1 LCGKVTSRQQRQ
13 KNNYMKLCLK
23 NIAKSF
29 EVVKALQDVSL
40 EFHEGEVHAICGENG
55 AGKST
60 LMNILTGNIQP
71 DTGSILLDNLT
82 VTIHNNQHARS
93 LGINIV
99 YQERSLTD
107 GLSVAENIF
116 PLPPTKSFGRINF
129 LQLHQQTK
137 ALLQQLEIREF
148 LPETMVG
155 TLSPAQKTQVEIAKA
170 LATNPAILLLDEPT
184 ASLTDK
190 ETTIL
195 FSVIRN
201 LKQRGVTVLYISHR
215 MAEIKLIADRVS
227 VLKDGKYQ
235 DTLLTNS
242 CTTEDIIRLMVGRD
256 LQQVDVATH
265 AIEEVALSVKNFCG
279 KGFKDIS
286 FDLKKGEILGL
297 GGLVGAG
304 RTELVMAIFGATPAE
319 SGTILK
325 NGQSIHNKH
334 PKQGIANGIAYLPEE
349 RKTLG
354 VFLQKSIAEN
364 IVSAQ
369 LYSKGYSEK
378 INIQKAGQYSKT
390 LNIRCAS
397 VHQLMSK
404 LSGGNQQKVVLAKW
418 LNTQPEILIVDEP
431 THGIDIGA
439 KREIYKIL
447 KQLTA
452 AGKSI
457 LLISS
462 EMEELLLLSDRIAVM
477 REGKLKGILNKM
489 ETSENQII
497 YLAAQ

>member
-1 LCGKVTSRQQRQ
+1 
-13 KNNYMKLCLK
+13 MKLGLK
-23 NIAKSF
+23 NISKSF

-40 EFHEGEVHAICGENG
+40 EFHEAEVHAICGENG

-71 DTGSILLDNLT
+71 DAGDILLDNQK
-82 VTIHNNQHARS
+82 VIIQNNQHARS

-116 PLPPTKSFGRINF
+116 PLPPTKSFGRIDFVKLN
-129 LQLHQQTK
+129 QQTN

-148 LPETMVG
+148 SPETMVA
-155 TLSPAQKTQVEIAKA
+155 TLSPAQKTLVEIAKA

-190 ETTIL
+190 ETKIL
-195 FSVIRN
+195 FSVIRT

-235 DTLLTNS
+235 DTLSTNN

-265 AIEEVALSVKNFCG
+265 ATEEVVLSVKNLCG
-279 KGFKDIS
+279 KGFNDIS

-304 RTELVMAIFGATPAE
+304 RTELAMAIFGAIPAD
-319 SGTILK
+319 SGAILK
-325 NGQSIHNKH
+325 DGKSINNKH
-334 PKQGIANGIAYLPEE
+334 PKQAIANGLAYLPEE

-369 LYSKGYSEK
+369 LYGKGYSAK
-378 INIQKAGQYSKT
+378 ANNQKAAEYSKT
-390 LNIRCAS
+390 LNIRSAS
-397 VHQLMSK
+397 VQQLMSK

-418 LNTQPEILIVDEP
+418 LNTQPDVLIADEP

-439 KREIYKIL
+439 KLEIYKIL

-452 AGKSI
+452 TGKSI

-477 REGKLKGILNKM
+477 REGKLKGILNKI
-489 ETSENQII
+489 ETSENEII
-497 YLAAQ
+497 KLAAQ

>member
-1 LCGKVTSRQQRQ
+1 
-13 KNNYMKLCLK
+13 
-23 NIAKSF
+23 
-29 EVVKALQDVSL
+29 
-40 EFHEGEVHAICGENG
+40 
-55 AGKST
+55 
-60 LMNILTGNIQP
+60 
-71 DTGSILLDNLT
+71 LDNQT
-82 VTIHNNQHARS
+82 VIIQNNQHARS

-129 LQLHQQTK
+129 GQLNQQTK
-137 ALLQQLEIREF
+137 ALLQQLEIKEF
-148 LPETMVG
+148 SPATMVS
-155 TLSPAQKTQVEIAKA
+155 TLSPAQKTLVEIAKA

-190 ETTIL
+190 ETNIL
-195 FSVIRN
+195 FSVIRT

-235 DTLLTNS
+235 DTLSTS
-242 CTTEDIIRLMVGRD
+242 DCKTEDIIRLMVGRD

-265 AIEEVALSVKNFCG
+265 TIEEVVLSVKNLTG
-279 KGFKDIS
+279 RGFKDIS
-286 FDLKKGEILGL
+286 FDLKKGEIFGL

-304 RTELVMAIFGATPAE
+304 RTELAMAIFGATTID

-325 NGQSIHNKH
+325 NGKRIINKH

-354 VFLQKSIAEN
+354 VFLQMSIVDN
-364 IVSAQ
+364 IISAQ
-369 LYSKGYSEK
+369 LYGKGYSVK
-378 INIQKAGQYSKT
+378 TNNQKAGDYSKK
-390 LNIRCAS
+390 LNIRSAS
-397 VHQLMSK
+397 VQQLMSK

-418 LNTQPEILIVDEP
+418 LNTQPDVLIVDEP

-452 AGKSI
+452 DGKSI

-477 REGKLKGILNKM
+477 REGKLKGILNKRN
-489 ETSENQII
+489 TSENEII
-497 YLAAQ
+497 KLATQ

>member
-1 LCGKVTSRQQRQ
+1 
-13 KNNYMKLCLK
+13 MKLCLK
-23 NIAKSF
+23 NISKSF

-40 EFHEGEVHAICGENG
+40 EFNEGEVHAICGENG

-60 LMNILTGNIQP
+60 LLNILTGNIQS
-71 DTGSILLDNLT
+71 DASDILFDNQK
-82 VTIHNNQHARS
+82 VIIQNNQHARS

-129 LQLHQQTK
+129 IQLNQQTN
-137 ALLQQLEIREF
+137 ALLRQLEITDF
-148 LPETMVG
+148 LPETMVA
-155 TLSPAQKTQVEIAKA
+155 TLSPAQKTLVEIAKA
-170 LATNPAILLLDEPT
+170 LATKPEILLLDEPT

-190 ETTIL
+190 ETKIL
-195 FSVIRN
+195 FSVIRS
-201 LKQRGVTVLYISHR
+201 LKLRGVTVLYISHR
-215 MAEIKLIADRVS
+215 MAEIKMIADRVS

-235 DTLLTNS
+235 DTLIAAN

-256 LQQVDVATH
+256 LQKMEVTTH
-265 AIEEVALSVKNFCG
+265 STEEVVLAVKSLCG
-279 KGFKDIS
+279 KGYKNIN

-304 RTELVMAIFGATPAE
+304 RTELALAIFGATAAD
-319 SGTILK
+319 SGAILK
-325 NGQSIHNKH
+325 NGQRINNRH

-369 LYSKGYSEK
+369 LYGKRYSEK
-378 INIQKAGQYSKT
+378 KNNQKAGEYAKK
-390 LNIRCAS
+390 LNIRSAS
-397 VHQLMSK
+397 VRQLMSM
-404 LSGGNQQKVVLAKW
+404 LSGGNQQKVVFAKW
-418 LNTQPEILIVDEP
+418 LNTQPDVLIVDEP

-439 KREIYKIL
+439 KLEIYKIL

-452 AGKSI
+452 DGKSI

-462 EMEELLLLSDRIAVM
+462 EMDELLLLSDRIAVM
-477 REGKLKGILNKM
+477 REGKIKGILNKM
-489 ETSENQII
+489 EASENEII
-497 YLAAQ
+497 KLAAQ

>member
-1 LCGKVTSRQQRQ
+1 
-13 KNNYMKLCLK
+13 MKLGLK
-23 NIAKSF
+23 NISKSF

-40 EFHEGEVHAICGENG
+40 EFHEAEVHAICGENG

-71 DTGSILLDNLT
+71 DAGDILLDNQK
-82 VTIHNNQHARS
+82 VIIQNNQHARS

-129 LQLHQQTK
+129 AQLHQQTN

-148 LPETMVG
+148 SPETMVA
-155 TLSPAQKTQVEIAKA
+155 TLSPAQKTLVEIAKA

-190 ETTIL
+190 ETKIL
-195 FSVIRN
+195 FSVIRT

-235 DTLLTNS
+235 DTLSTNN

-256 LQQVDVATH
+256 LQQVDVVTH
-265 AIEEVALSVKNFCG
+265 ATEEVVLSVKNLCG
-279 KGFKDIS
+279 KGFNDIS

-304 RTELVMAIFGATPAE
+304 RTELAMAIFGATPAD
-319 SGTILK
+319 SGAILK
-325 NGQSIHNKH
+325 DGQSINNKH
-334 PKQGIANGIAYLPEE
+334 PKQAIANGLAYLPEE

-369 LYSKGYSEK
+369 LYGKGYHVK
-378 INIQKAGQYSKT
+378 TNNQKADEYSKT
-390 LNIRCAS
+390 LNIRSAS
-397 VHQLMSK
+397 VQQLMSK

-418 LNTQPEILIVDEP
+418 LNTQPDVLIVDEP

-439 KREIYKIL
+439 KLEIYKIL

-452 AGKSI
+452 TGKSI

-489 ETSENQII
+489 ETSENEII
-497 YLAAQ
+497 KLAAQ

>member
-1 LCGKVTSRQQRQ
+1 
-13 KNNYMKLCLK
+13 MKLCLK

-195 FSVIRN
+195 FSVIRT

-418 LNTQPEILIVDEP
+418 LNTQPDILIVDEP

>member
-1 LCGKVTSRQQRQ
+1 
-13 KNNYMKLCLK
+13 M
-23 NIAKSF
+23 
-29 EVVKALQDVSL
+29 
-40 EFHEGEVHAICGENG
+40 
-55 AGKST
+55 
-60 LMNILTGNIQP
+60 
-71 DTGSILLDNLT
+71 
-82 VTIHNNQHARS
+82 
-93 LGINIV
+93 
-99 YQERSLTD
+99 
-107 GLSVAENIF
+107 
-116 PLPPTKSFGRINF
+116 
-129 LQLHQQTK
+129 
-137 ALLQQLEIREF
+137 
-148 LPETMVG
+148 
-155 TLSPAQKTQVEIAKA
+155 EIAKA
-170 LATNPAILLLDEPT
+170 LATNPAILLLDEST

-195 FSVIRN
+195 FSVIRT

-215 MAEIKLIADRVS
+215 MAEIKMIADRVS
-227 VLKDGKYQ
+227 VLKDGKYK
-235 DTLLTNS
+235 DTFLTNS
-242 CTTEDIIRLMVGRD
+242 CTTEEIIRLMVGRD
-256 LQQVDVATH
+256 LQQVDGATH
-265 AIEEVALSVKNFCG
+265 AIEEVVLSVKNLCG
-279 KGFKDIS
+279 KGFDDIS

-304 RTELVMAIFGATPAE
+304 RTELAMAIFGAKPAD

-325 NGQSIHNKH
+325 NRQRINNNH
-334 PKQGIANGIAYLPEE
+334 PRQGIANGIAYLPEE

-369 LYSKGYSEK
+369 LYGNGYSEK
-378 INIQKAGQYSKT
+378 INIQKAGEYSKT
-390 LNIRCAS
+390 LNIRSSS
-397 VHQLMSK
+397 VQQLMSK

-418 LNTQPEILIVDEP
+418 LNTQPDVLIVDEP

-452 AGKSI
+452 DGKSI

-489 ETSENQII
+489 ETSENEII
-497 YLAAQ
+497 KLAAH

>member
-1 LCGKVTSRQQRQ
+1 
-13 KNNYMKLCLK
+13 MKLCLK
-23 NIAKSF
+23 NISKSF
-29 EVVKALQDVSL
+29 EVVKALQDLSL

-71 DTGSILLDNLT
+71 DAGDIFLDNQK
-82 VTIHNNQHARS
+82 VIIHNNQFARS

-116 PLPPTKSFGRINF
+116 PFPPTKSFGRINF
-129 LQLHQQTK
+129 VQLNQQTT

-148 LPETMVG
+148 LPETMVA
-155 TLSPAQKTQVEIAKA
+155 TLSPAQKTLVEIAKA

-184 ASLTDK
+184 ASLTEK

-195 FSVIRN
+195 FSVIRT
-201 LKQRGVTVLYISHR
+201 LKQLDVTVLYISHR
-215 MAEIKLIADRVS
+215 MAEIKMIADRVS

-235 DTLLTNS
+235 DTLLTNN

-265 AIEEVALSVKNFCG
+265 ATGEVILSVRNLCG
-279 KGFKDIS
+279 KGFNDIS

-304 RTELVMAIFGATPAE
+304 RTELAMAIFGATKIN
-319 SGTILK
+319 SGAILK
-325 NGQSIHNKH
+325 NGQRINNKH
-334 PKQGIANGIAYLPEE
+334 PKQAIENGIAYLPEE

-369 LYSKGYSEK
+369 LYGKGYSVK
-378 INIQKAGQYSKT
+378 TNNQKAGLYAKT
-390 LNIRCAS
+390 LNIRSAS
-397 VHQLMSK
+397 VQQLMSK

-418 LNTQPEILIVDEP
+418 LNTQPDVLIVDEP

-439 KREIYKIL
+439 KLEIYKIL

-452 AGKSI
+452 DGKSI

-462 EMEELLLLSDRIAVM
+462 ELEELLLLSDRIAVM
-477 REGKLKGILNKM
+477 REGKLKDILNKM
-489 ETSENQII
+489 ETSENEII
-497 YLAAQ
+497 KLAAQ

>member
-1 LCGKVTSRQQRQ
+1 
-13 KNNYMKLCLK
+13 MKLCLK
-23 NIAKSF
+23 NISKSF

-40 EFHEGEVHAICGENG
+40 EFNEGEVHAICGENG

-71 DTGSILLDNLT
+71 DAGDILLDNQK
-82 VTIHNNQHARS
+82 VIVQNNQHARS

-129 LQLHQQTK
+129 VQLNQQTN
-137 ALLQQLEIREF
+137 ALLQQLEITEF
-148 LPETMVG
+148 LPETMVA
-155 TLSPAQKTQVEIAKA
+155 TLSPAQKTLVEIAKA

-195 FSVIRN
+195 FSVIRT

-215 MAEIKLIADRVS
+215 MAEIKMIADRVS
-227 VLKDGKYQ
+227 ILKDGKYQ
-235 DTLLTNS
+235 DTLITVN

-256 LQQVDVATH
+256 LQQMEVTTH
-265 AIEEVALSVKNFCG
+265 ATEEVVLAVKSLCG
-279 KGFKDIS
+279 KGYKNIS

-304 RTELVMAIFGATPAE
+304 RTELAMAIFGATPID
-319 SGTILK
+319 SGAILK
-325 NGQSIHNKH
+325 NGQPINNKH

-369 LYSKGYSEK
+369 LYGKGYNEK
-378 INIQKAGQYSKT
+378 TNDQKAGEYTKK
-390 LNIRCAS
+390 LNIRSAS
-397 VHQLMSK
+397 VRQLMSM

-418 LNTQPEILIVDEP
+418 LNTQPDILIVDEP

-439 KREIYKIL
+439 KLEIYKIL

-452 AGKSI
+452 NGKSI

-462 EMEELLLLSDRIAVM
+462 EMDELLLLSDRIAVM
-477 REGKLKGILNKM
+477 REGKIKGILNKM
-489 ETSENQII
+489 EASENEII
-497 YLAAQ
+497 KLAAQ

>member
-1 LCGKVTSRQQRQ
+1 
-13 KNNYMKLCLK
+13 MKLGLK
-23 NIAKSF
+23 NISKSF

-40 EFHEGEVHAICGENG
+40 EFHEAEVHAICGENG

-71 DTGSILLDNLT
+71 DAGDILLDNQK
-82 VTIHNNQHARS
+82 VIIQNNQHARS

-116 PLPPTKSFGRINF
+116 PLPPIKSFGRINF
-129 LQLHQQTK
+129 VQLHQQTNL
-137 ALLQQLEIREF
+137 LLQQLEIREF
-148 LPETMVG
+148 SPETMVAK
-155 TLSPAQKTQVEIAKA
+155 LSPAQKTLVEIAKA

-190 ETTIL
+190 ETKIL
-195 FSVIRN
+195 FSVIRT

-235 DTLLTNS
+235 DTLSTNN
-242 CTTEDIIRLMVGRD
+242 CTTEDIIHLMVGRD
-256 LQQVDVATH
+256 LQQVDVVTH
-265 AIEEVALSVKNFCG
+265 ATEEVVLSVKNLCG
-279 KGFKDIS
+279 KGFNDIS

-304 RTELVMAIFGATPAE
+304 RTELAMAIFGAIPAD
-319 SGTILK
+319 SGAILK
-325 NGQSIHNKH
+325 DGKSINNKH
-334 PKQGIANGIAYLPEE
+334 PKQAIANGIAYLPED

-369 LYSKGYSEK
+369 LYGKRYHVK
-378 INIQKAGQYSKT
+378 TNNQKAAEYSKT
-390 LNIRCAS
+390 LNIRGAS
-397 VHQLMSK
+397 VQQLMSK

-418 LNTQPEILIVDEP
+418 LNTQPDVLIVDEP

-439 KREIYKIL
+439 KLEIYKIL

-452 AGKSI
+452 TGKSI

-462 EMEELLLLSDRIAVM
+462 EMEELLLLSDRIALM

-489 ETSENQII
+489 ETSENEII
-497 YLAAQ
+497 KLAAQ

>member
-1 LCGKVTSRQQRQ
+1 
-13 KNNYMKLCLK
+13 MKLCLK
-23 NIAKSF
+23 NISKSF

-40 EFHEGEVHAICGENG
+40 EFQEGEVHAICGENG

-71 DTGSILLDNLT
+71 DAGDILL
-82 VTIHNNQHARS
+82 NNQKVIIQNNLHARS

-116 PLPPTKSFGRINF
+116 PLPPIKSFGRIDF
-129 LQLHQQTK
+129 VQLNQQTK
-137 ALLQQLEIREF
+137 ALLQQLEITEF
-148 LPETMVG
+148 LPETMVS
-155 TLSPAQKTQVEIAKA
+155 TLSPAQKTLVEIAKA

-190 ETTIL
+190 ETKIL
-195 FSVIRN
+195 FSVIRM

-215 MAEIKLIADRVS
+215 MSEIKMIADRVS

-235 DTLLTNS
+235 GTLLTNH
-242 CTTEDIIRLMVGRD
+242 CTTEDVIRLMVGRD
-256 LQQVDVATH
+256 LQQINVTTH
-265 AIEEVALSVKNFCG
+265 ATEDVVLTVQNLCG
-279 KGFKDIS
+279 KGFENIS
-286 FDLKKGEILGL
+286 FNLKKGEILGF

-304 RTELVMAIFGATPAE
+304 RTELAMGIFGATPVH
-319 SGTILK
+319 SGTVLK
-325 NGQSIHNKH
+325 NGQRINNKH

-354 VFLQKSIAEN
+354 VFLQMSISEN
-364 IVSAQ
+364 IASAQ
-369 LYSKGYSEK
+369 LYGKGYSEK
-378 INIQKAGQYSKT
+378 INHQKAREYSEK
-390 LNIRCAS
+390 LNVRSAS
-397 VHQLMSK
+397 VQQLMSK

-418 LNTQPEILIVDEP
+418 LNTQPDVLIIDEP

-447 KQLTA
+447 KQFTA
-452 AGKSI
+452 DGKSI

-462 EMEELLLLSDRIAVM
+462 EMEELLLLSDRIAVI
-477 REGKLKGILNKM
+477 REGKLKGILNKT
-489 ETSENQII
+489 ETSENEII
-497 YLAAQ
+497 KLATQ

>member
-1 LCGKVTSRQQRQ
+1 
-13 KNNYMKLCLK
+13 MKLGLK

-71 DTGSILLDNLT
+71 DTGSILLDNQI

-129 LQLHQQTK
+129 VQLHDQTN

-148 LPETMVG
+148 SPETMVA
-155 TLSPAQKTQVEIAKA
+155 TLSPAQKTLVEIAKA

-195 FSVIRN
+195 FSVIRT

-235 DTLLTNS
+235 DTLSTNS
-242 CTTEDIIRLMVGRD
+242 CSTEDIIRLMVGRD

-265 AIEEVALSVKNFCG
+265 SMEEVVLSVKNLFG

-304 RTELVMAIFGATPAE
+304 RTELAMAIFGAIPAD
-319 SGTILK
+319 SGTI
-325 NGQSIHNKH
+325 
-334 PKQGIANGIAYLPEE
+334 
-349 RKTLG
+349 
-354 VFLQKSIAEN
+354 
-364 IVSAQ
+364 
-369 LYSKGYSEK
+369 
-378 INIQKAGQYSKT
+378 
-390 LNIRCAS
+390 
-397 VHQLMSK
+397 
-404 LSGGNQQKVVLAKW
+404 
-418 LNTQPEILIVDEP
+418 
-431 THGIDIGA
+431 
-439 KREIYKIL
+439 
-447 KQLTA
+447 
-452 AGKSI
+452 
-457 LLISS
+457 
-462 EMEELLLLSDRIAVM
+462 
-477 REGKLKGILNKM
+477 
-489 ETSENQII
+489 
-497 YLAAQ
+497 

>member
-1 LCGKVTSRQQRQ
+1 MEKLRVGSSDK
-13 KNNYMKLCLK
+13 KNNYMKLGLK

-40 EFHEGEVHAICGENG
+40 EFHEAEVHAICGENG

-71 DTGSILLDNLT
+71 DAGDILLDNQI
-82 VTIHNNQHARS
+82 VTIRNNHHARS

-129 LQLHQQTK
+129 MQLHQQTN
-137 ALLQQLEIREF
+137 ALLQQLEIKEF
-148 LPETMVG
+148 FSETMVA
-155 TLSPAQKTQVEIAKA
+155 TLSPAQKTLVEIAKA

-195 FSVIRN
+195 FSVIRT

-215 MAEIKLIADRVS
+215 MAEIKMIADRVS

-256 LQQVDVATH
+256 LQQVDVTTH
-265 AIEEVALSVKNFCG
+265 ATEEVVFSVKNLCG
-279 KGFKDIS
+279 KGFNDIS
-286 FDLKKGEILGL
+286 FDLNKGEILGL

-304 RTELVMAIFGATPAE
+304 RTELAMAIFGATPAD
-319 SGTILK
+319 SGAILK
-325 NGQSIHNKH
+325 NGQRINNKH
-334 PKQGIANGIAYLPEE
+334 PKQAIANGIAYLPEE

-369 LYSKGYSEK
+369 LYGKGYSEK
-378 INIQKAGQYSKT
+378 INNQKAGEYSKK
-390 LNIRCAS
+390 LNIHSAS
-397 VHQLMSK
+397 VQQLLSK

-418 LNTQPEILIVDEP
+418 LNTQPDVLIVDEP

-439 KREIYKIL
+439 KLEIYKIL

-452 AGKSI
+452 DGKSI

-489 ETSENQII
+489 EISENEII
-497 YLAAQ
+497 KLAAQ

>member
-1 LCGKVTSRQQRQ
+1 
-13 KNNYMKLCLK
+13 MKLGLK
-23 NIAKSF
+23 NISKSF

-40 EFHEGEVHAICGENG
+40 EFHEAEVHAICGENG

-71 DTGSILLDNLT
+71 DAGDILLDNQK
-82 VTIHNNQHARS
+82 VIIQNNQHARS

-129 LQLHQQTK
+129 VQLHQQTN

-148 LPETMVG
+148 SPETMVA
-155 TLSPAQKTQVEIAKA
+155 TLSPAQKTLVEIAKA

-190 ETTIL
+190 ETKIL
-195 FSVIRN
+195 FSVIRT

-215 MAEIKLIADRVS
+215 MAEIKLIADRVT

-235 DTLLTNS
+235 DTLSTNN

-265 AIEEVALSVKNFCG
+265 ATEEVVLSVKNLCG
-279 KGFKDIS
+279 KGFNDIS

-304 RTELVMAIFGATPAE
+304 RTELAMAIFGAIPSN
-319 SGTILK
+319 SGAILK
-325 NGQSIHNKH
+325 DGKSINNKH
-334 PKQGIANGIAYLPEE
+334 PKQAIANGLAYLPEE

-369 LYSKGYSEK
+369 LYGKGYHVK
-378 INIQKAGQYSKT
+378 TNNQKAAEYSKT
-390 LNIRCAS
+390 LNIRSAS
-397 VHQLMSK
+397 VQQLMSK

-418 LNTQPEILIVDEP
+418 LNTQPDVLIVDEP

-439 KREIYKIL
+439 KLEIYKIL

-452 AGKSI
+452 TGKSI

-489 ETSENQII
+489 ETSENEII
-497 YLAAQ
+497 KLAAQ

>member
-1 LCGKVTSRQQRQ
+1 LEKLRVGSNGK
-13 KNNYMKLCLK
+13 KNNDMKLGLK
-23 NIAKSF
+23 NISKSF

-40 EFHEGEVHAICGENG
+40 EFNEGEVHAICGENG

-71 DTGSILLDNLT
+71 DTGQILLDNQT
-82 VTIHNNQHARS
+82 VTIQNNQHARS

-129 LQLHQQTK
+129 GQLNQQTK
-137 ALLQQLEIREF
+137 ALLQQLEIKEF
-148 LPETMVG
+148 SPATMVS
-155 TLSPAQKTQVEIAKA
+155 TLSPAQKTLVEIAKA

-190 ETTIL
+190 ETKIL
-195 FSVIRN
+195 FSVIRT
-201 LKQRGVTVLYISHR
+201 LKQRRVTVLYISHR
-215 MAEIKLIADRVS
+215 MAEIKLISDRVS

-242 CTTEDIIRLMVGRD
+242 CTTGDIIRLMVGRD
-256 LQQVDVATH
+256 LQKVDVTTH
-265 AIEEVALSVKNFCG
+265 VTGEVVLSVKNLCG
-279 KGFKDIS
+279 KGFDDIN

-304 RTELVMAIFGATPAE
+304 RTELAMAIFGATPPD

-325 NGQSIHNKH
+325 NGKRIHHKH
-334 PKQGIANGIAYLPEE
+334 PKQAIANGIAYLPEE

-369 LYSKGYSEK
+369 LYGKGYNEK
-378 INIQKAGQYSKT
+378 TNNQKADEYSRK
-390 LNIRCAS
+390 LNIRTAS
-397 VHQLMSK
+397 VKQLMSK

-418 LNTQPEILIVDEP
+418 LNTQPDVLIVDEP
-431 THGIDIGA
+431 THGIDIGT
-439 KREIYKIL
+439 KHEIYKIL

-452 AGKSI
+452 TGKSI

-462 EMEELLLLSDRIAVM
+462 ELEELLLLSDRIAVM

-489 ETSENQII
+489 ETSENEII

>member
-1 LCGKVTSRQQRQ
+1 
-13 KNNYMKLCLK
+13 MKLGLK
-23 NIAKSF
+23 NISKSF

-40 EFHEGEVHAICGENG
+40 EFHEAEVHAICGENG

-71 DTGSILLDNLT
+71 DSGNILLNNQT
-82 VTIHNNQHARS
+82 VIIQNNQHARS

-116 PLPPTKSFGRINF
+116 PLPPTKSFGRIDFVKLN
-129 LQLHQQTK
+129 QQTN

-148 LPETMVG
+148 SPETMVA
-155 TLSPAQKTQVEIAKA
+155 TLSPAQKTLVEIAKA

-190 ETTIL
+190 ETKIL
-195 FSVIRN
+195 FSVIRT

-235 DTLLTNS
+235 DTLSTNN

-256 LQQVDVATH
+256 LQKMDVATH
-265 AIEEVALSVKNFCG
+265 ATEEVILSVKNLCG
-279 KGFKDIS
+279 KGFNDIS

-304 RTELVMAIFGATPAE
+304 RTELAMAIFGARPAD
-319 SGTILK
+319 SGAILK
-325 NGQSIHNKH
+325 DGKSINNKH
-334 PKQGIANGIAYLPEE
+334 PKQAIANGLAYLPEE

-369 LYSKGYSEK
+369 LYGKGYSAK
-378 INIQKAGQYSKT
+378 ANNQKAAEYSKT
-390 LNIRCAS
+390 LNIRSAS
-397 VHQLMSK
+397 VQQLMSK

-418 LNTQPEILIVDEP
+418 LNTQPDVLIADEP

-439 KREIYKIL
+439 KLEIYKIL

-452 AGKSI
+452 TGKSI

-477 REGKLKGILNKM
+477 REGKLKGILNKI
-489 ETSENQII
+489 ETSENEII
-497 YLAAQ
+497 KLAAQ

>member
-1 LCGKVTSRQQRQ
+1 
-13 KNNYMKLCLK
+13 MKLGLK

-71 DTGSILLDNLT
+71 DAGDILLDNQK
-82 VTIHNNQHARS
+82 VIIQNNQHARS

-129 LQLHQQTK
+129 GQLNQQTT

-148 LPETMVG
+148 SSGTMVA
-155 TLSPAQKTQVEIAKA
+155 TLSTAQKALVEIAKA

-195 FSVIRN
+195 FSVIRT
-201 LKQRGVTVLYISHR
+201 LKQRCVTVLYISHR

-235 DTLLTNS
+235 DTLLTNN
-242 CTTEDIIRLMVGRD
+242 CTTGDIIRLMVGRD
-256 LQQVDVATH
+256 LQKVDVTTH
-265 AIEEVALSVKNFCG
+265 VTGEVVLSVKNLCG
-279 KGFKDIS
+279 KGFDDIN

-304 RTELVMAIFGATPAE
+304 RTELAMAIFGATPPD

-325 NGQSIHNKH
+325 NGKRIHHKH
-334 PKQGIANGIAYLPEE
+334 PKQAIANGIAYLPEE

-354 VFLQKSIAEN
+354 VFLQNSIAEN

-369 LYSKGYSEK
+369 LYGKGYNEK
-378 INIQKAGQYSKT
+378 TNNQKAGEYSRK
-390 LNIRCAS
+390 LNIRSAS
-397 VHQLMSK
+397 VKQLMSK

-418 LNTQPEILIVDEP
+418 LNTQPDVLIVDEP

-439 KREIYKIL
+439 KHEIYNIL

-452 AGKSI
+452 TGKSI
-457 LLISS
+457 LLVSS
-462 EMEELLLLSDRIAVM
+462 ELEELLLLSDRIAIM

-489 ETSENQII
+489 ETSESEII

>member
-1 LCGKVTSRQQRQ
+1 
-13 KNNYMKLCLK
+13 MKLGLK
-23 NIAKSF
+23 NISKSF

-71 DTGSILLDNLT
+71 DTGQILLDNQT
-82 VTIHNNQHARS
+82 VTIQNNQHARS

-129 LQLHQQTK
+129 GQLNQQTK
-137 ALLQQLEIREF
+137 ALLQQLEIKDF
-148 LPETMVG
+148 SPATMVS
-155 TLSPAQKTQVEIAKA
+155 TLSPAQKTLVEIAKA

-190 ETTIL
+190 ETKIL
-195 FSVIRN
+195 FSIIRS

-256 LQQVDVATH
+256 LQQMDMVTH
-265 AIEEVALSVKNFCG
+265 TTGEVVLSVKNISG

-286 FDLKKGEILGL
+286 FDLKKGEIFGL

-304 RTELVMAIFGATPAE
+304 RTELAMAIFGATTID

-325 NGQSIHNKH
+325 NGQRIINKH
-334 PKQGIANGIAYLPEE
+334 PKQGITYLPEE
-349 RKTLG
+349 RKSLG
-354 VFLQKSIAEN
+354 VFLQMSIVEN
-364 IVSAQ
+364 IGSAQ
-369 LYSKGYSEK
+369 LYGKGYSVK
-378 INIQKAGQYSKT
+378 TNSQKAGDYSKK
-390 LNIRCAS
+390 LNLRCAS
-397 VHQLMSK
+397 VQQLMSK

-418 LNTQPEILIVDEP
+418 LNTDPDVLIVDEP

-439 KREIYKIL
+439 KLEIYKIL

-452 AGKSI
+452 DGKSI

-477 REGKLKGILNKM
+477 REGNLKGILNKKD
-489 ETSENQII
+489 TSENEII
-497 YLAAQ
+497 KLATQ

>member
-1 LCGKVTSRQQRQ
+1 
-13 KNNYMKLCLK
+13 MKLGLK

-71 DTGSILLDNLT
+71 DAGSILLDNQI
-82 VTIHNNQHARS
+82 VTIHNNQQARS

-129 LQLHQQTK
+129 VQLHQQTN

-148 LPETMVG
+148 SPETMVAI
-155 TLSPAQKTQVEIAKA
+155 LSPAQKTLVEIAKA

-195 FSVIRN
+195 FSVIRT

-235 DTLLTNS
+235 DTLSTNN

-265 AIEEVALSVKNFCG
+265 STEEVVLSVKNLCG
-279 KGFKDIS
+279 RGFSDIS

-304 RTELVMAIFGATPAE
+304 RTELAMAIFGAIPAD
-319 SGTILK
+319 SGTVLK
-325 NGQSIHNKH
+325 NGQRIHNKH

-369 LYSKGYSEK
+369 LYGKGYNVK
-378 INIQKAGQYSKT
+378 ANNQKAGEYSKT
-390 LNIRCAS
+390 LNIRSSS
-397 VHQLMSK
+397 VQQLMSK

-418 LNTQPEILIVDEP
+418 LNTQPDVLIVDEP

-439 KREIYKIL
+439 KLEIYKIL

-452 AGKSI
+452 DGKSI

-477 REGKLKGILNKM
+477 REGKIKDILHKK
-489 ETSENQII
+489 ETSENEII
-497 YLAAQ
+497 KLAAQ

>member
-1 LCGKVTSRQQRQ
+1 
-13 KNNYMKLCLK
+13 MKLSLK
-23 NIAKSF
+23 NISKSF

-71 DTGSILLDNLT
+71 DAGDILLDNQK
-82 VTIHNNQHARS
+82 VIIQNNQHARS

-129 LQLHQQTK
+129 VQLNQQTK
-137 ALLQQLEIREF
+137 ALLQQLEISEF
-148 LPETMVG
+148 LPETMVA
-155 TLSPAQKTQVEIAKA
+155 TLSPAQKALVEIAKA

-184 ASLTDK
+184 ASLTEK
-190 ETTIL
+190 ETAIL
-195 FSVIRN
+195 FSVIRT

-215 MAEIKLIADRVS
+215 MAEIKMIGDRVS

-235 DTLLTNS
+235 DTLLTAN

-256 LQQVDVATH
+256 LQQVEVTNHAT
-265 AIEEVALSVKNFCG
+265 EEVVLSVKDLCG
-279 KGFKDIS
+279 KGFTDIS
-286 FDLKKGEILGL
+286 FDLKNGEILGL

-304 RTELVMAIFGATPAE
+304 RTELAMAIFGATPID
-319 SGTILK
+319 SGAILK
-325 NGQSIHNKH
+325 NGQRINNKH
-334 PKQGIANGIAYLPEE
+334 PKQSIANGIAYLPEE

-369 LYSKGYSEK
+369 LYGNGYSVK
-378 INIQKAGQYSKT
+378 TNNQKAREYSKT
-390 LNIRCAS
+390 LNIRSAS
-397 VHQLMSK
+397 VQQLMCK

-418 LNTQPEILIVDEP
+418 LNTQPDVLIVDEP
-431 THGIDIGA
+431 THGIDVGA
-439 KREIYKIL
+439 KLEIYKIL

-452 AGKSI
+452 TGKSI

-462 EMEELLLLSDRIAVM
+462 EMQELLLLSDRIAVM
-477 REGKLKGILNKM
+477 REGKLKGILNKI
-489 ETSENQII
+489 ETSENEII
-497 YLAAQ
+497 KLAAQ

>member
-1 LCGKVTSRQQRQ
+1 
-13 KNNYMKLCLK
+13 MKLCLK
-23 NIAKSF
+23 NISKSF
-29 EVVKALQDVSL
+29 EVVKALQDLSL

-71 DTGSILLDNLT
+71 DAGDILLDNQK
-82 VTIHNNQHARS
+82 VIIHNNQFARS

-116 PLPPTKSFGRINF
+116 PFPPTKSFGRINF
-129 LQLHQQTK
+129 VQLNQQTT

-148 LPETMVG
+148 LPETMVA
-155 TLSPAQKTQVEIAKA
+155 TLSPAQKTLVEIAKA

-184 ASLTDK
+184 ASLTEK
-190 ETTIL
+190 ETTLL
-195 FSVIRN
+195 FSVIRT
-201 LKQRGVTVLYISHR
+201 LKQLGVTVLYISHR
-215 MAEIKLIADRVS
+215 MAEIKMIAEKVS

-235 DTLLTNS
+235 DTLLTKN

-265 AIEEVALSVKNFCG
+265 ATGEVILSVRNLCG
-279 KGFKDIS
+279 KGFNDIS

-304 RTELVMAIFGATPAE
+304 RTELAMAIFGATKID
-319 SGTILK
+319 SGAIFK
-325 NGQSIHNKH
+325 NGQRINNRH
-334 PKQGIANGIAYLPEE
+334 PKQAIENGIAYLPEE
-349 RKTLG
+349 RTTLG

-369 LYSKGYSEK
+369 LYGKGYSVK
-378 INIQKAGQYSKT
+378 TNNQKAGLYAKT
-390 LNIRCAS
+390 LNIRSAS
-397 VHQLMSK
+397 VQQLMSK

-418 LNTQPEILIVDEP
+418 LNTQPDVLIVDEP

-439 KREIYKIL
+439 KLEIYKIL

-452 AGKSI
+452 DGKSI

-462 EMEELLLLSDRIAVM
+462 ELEELLLLSDRIAVM
-477 REGKLKGILNKM
+477 REGKLKDILNKM
-489 ETSENQII
+489 ETSENEII
-497 YLAAQ
+497 KLAAQ

>member
-1 LCGKVTSRQQRQ
+1 
-13 KNNYMKLCLK
+13 MKLGLK

-71 DTGSILLDNLT
+71 DAGSILLDNQM
-82 VTIHNNQHARS
+82 VTIHNNQQARS

-129 LQLHQQTK
+129 VQLHQQTN

-148 LPETMVG
+148 SPETMVAI
-155 TLSPAQKTQVEIAKA
+155 LSPAQKTLVEIAKA

-190 ETTIL
+190 ETKIL
-195 FSVIRN
+195 FSVIRT

-235 DTLLTNS
+235 DTLSTNN

-265 AIEEVALSVKNFCG
+265 STEEVVLSVKNLCG
-279 KGFKDIS
+279 RGFSDIS

-304 RTELVMAIFGATPAE
+304 RTELAMAIFGAIPAD
-319 SGTILK
+319 SGAILK
-325 NGQSIHNKH
+325 NGQRINNKH

-369 LYSKGYSEK
+369 LYGKGYNVKE
-378 INIQKAGQYSKT
+378 NNQKAGEYSKT
-390 LNIRCAS
+390 LNIRSSS
-397 VHQLMSK
+397 VQQLMSK

-418 LNTQPEILIVDEP
+418 LNTQPDVLIVDEP

-439 KREIYKIL
+439 KLEIYKIL

-452 AGKSI
+452 DGKSI

-477 REGKLKGILNKM
+477 KEGKLKGILNKK
-489 ETSENQII
+489 ETSENEII
-497 YLAAQ
+497 KLAAQ

>member
-1 LCGKVTSRQQRQ
+1 
-13 KNNYMKLCLK
+13 MKLGLK

-71 DTGSILLDNLT
+71 DAGSILLDNQI
-82 VTIHNNQHARS
+82 VTIHNNQQARS

-129 LQLHQQTK
+129 VQLHQQTK
-137 ALLQQLEIREF
+137 ALLQQLEIKEF
-148 LPETMVG
+148 SPATMVA
-155 TLSPAQKTQVEIAKA
+155 TLSPAQKTLVEIAKA

-195 FSVIRN
+195 FSVIRT

-235 DTLLTNS
+235 DTLSTNN

-265 AIEEVALSVKNFCG
+265 STEEVVLSVKNLCG
-279 KGFKDIS
+279 KGFSDIS
-286 FDLKKGEILGL
+286 FDLKKGEIFGL

-304 RTELVMAIFGATPAE
+304 RTELAMAIFGAIPADG
-319 SGTILK
+319 GTILK
-325 NGQSIHNKH
+325 NGHRIHNNH

-369 LYSKGYSEK
+369 LYGKGYNVK
-378 INIQKAGQYSKT
+378 ANNQKAGEYAKT
-390 LNIRCAS
+390 LNIRSSS
-397 VHQLMSK
+397 VQQLMSK

-418 LNTQPEILIVDEP
+418 LNTQPDVLIVDEP

-439 KREIYKIL
+439 KLEIYKIL

-452 AGKSI
+452 DGKSI

-462 EMEELLLLSDRIAVM
+462 EMEELLLLSDRISVM
-477 REGKLKGILNKM
+477 REGKIKGILNKK
-489 ETSENQII
+489 ETSENEII
-497 YLAAQ
+497 KLAAQ